1 MTYPIIIKLISPLSL
16 YYICN
21 VCIYSCFF
29 SRNIRKLHCGFLVSL
44 PKEERSQDEKNGSSR
59 MGRNIAVFVFHA
71 HRRQK
76 KGVQSNGY
84 CPPPPLLTTPQ
95 TLFPT
100 YLYYAQFLMEY
111 VPPTSRFL
119 SQPLLG
125 GFLCASLKM
134 DDYE

>member
-29 SRNIRKLHCGFLVSL
+29 SRNIRKLHYGFLVSL
-44 PKEERSQDEKNGSSR
+44 PKEEKSQDEKNGSSR

-76 KGVQSNGY
+76 KGVQSKGY
-84 CPPPPLLTTPQ
+84 CPPTPPHYPSNAISYIFILCPISNGICSTN
-95 TLFPT
+95 FSISVS
-100 YLYYAQFLMEY
+100 A
-111 VPPTSRFL
+111 PPWWIS
-119 SQPLLG
+119 
-125 GFLCASLKM
+125 LCIP
-134 DDYE
+134 ENG